1 MPLSVALEPREPG
14 ADAGSTQNRATEALV
29 RAYFSVHYEHPPVGT
44 AWWQID
50 QRLDQWI
57 HGFRWLSAVTHR
69 GRVWPGLNSLTKTFG
84 YRTRSISAA
93 IPRTNACNAPL
104 DAEYEHAPA
113 NGL

>member
-69 GRVWPGLNSLTKTFG
+69 GPGLAGVELVDQDI
-84 YRTRSISAA
+84 R
-93 IPRTNACNAPL
+93 IPDSVYLGSDSTYQRM
-104 DAEYEHAPA
+104 
-113 NGL
+113 